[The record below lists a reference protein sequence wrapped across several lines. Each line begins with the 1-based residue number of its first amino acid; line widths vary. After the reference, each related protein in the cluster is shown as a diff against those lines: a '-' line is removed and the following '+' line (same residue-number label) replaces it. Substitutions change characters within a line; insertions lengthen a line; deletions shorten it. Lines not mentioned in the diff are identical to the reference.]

1 MTLINKYKPSIDIIV
16 QGKRYR
22 VLLWYNSH
30 KSNYPN
36 KPVIVR
42 NYIQLFI
49 IWVKEGSTKYL
60 INTLA
65 NILQGKVTKIK
76 YGVVKMERKQSLSSL
91 DTKNSGRP

>member
-1 MTLINKYKPSIDIIV
+1 MTRIWIIVLLIIYAMALFNYYKPSIDIVV

-36 KPVIVR
+36 KPIVVR

-49 IWVKEGSTKYL
+49 I
-60 INTLA
+60 
-65 NILQGKVTKIK
+65 
-76 YGVVKMERKQSLSSL
+76 
-91 DTKNSGRP
+91 

>member
-1 MTLINKYKPSIDIIV
+1 MTKVWIIVLLIIIYVMVLINKYKPSIDIIV

-36 KPVIVR
+36 KPVVVR

-49 IWVKEGSTKYL
+49 I
-60 INTLA
+60 
-65 NILQGKVTKIK
+65 
-76 YGVVKMERKQSLSSL
+76 
-91 DTKNSGRP
+91 